1 MRPKTRSHNFPP
13 SAVCATFSFVCRA
26 GFFLSWGIFFHPSQ
40 FSQRGSCL
48 QAACVKAMVGHLKFR
63 VFSFLK
69 QPFIADDL
77 RSITHKRRNAFFSVA
92 LELVRRNFYG
102 SRCFAR
108 VALIAKFVHLT
119 LCSWMLT
126 LCFYQLANNGCSGV
140 CRPLEGTWCGVI
152 VENIDQRRN
161 VARWRFKCTESK
173 RS

>member
-1 MRPKTRSHNFPP
+1 
-13 SAVCATFSFVCRA
+13 
-26 GFFLSWGIFFHPSQ
+26 
-40 FSQRGSCL
+40 
-48 QAACVKAMVGHLKFR
+48 MVGHLKFR

-77 RSITHKRRNAFFSVA
+77 RSITHKRLNAFFSVA

-161 VARWRFKCTESK
+161 VARWRFKCTKASARNASLCMLPFKSGTAPFGTFFWKSETLFAAVWNVLPACVLAALRRAVFS
-173 RS
+173 S